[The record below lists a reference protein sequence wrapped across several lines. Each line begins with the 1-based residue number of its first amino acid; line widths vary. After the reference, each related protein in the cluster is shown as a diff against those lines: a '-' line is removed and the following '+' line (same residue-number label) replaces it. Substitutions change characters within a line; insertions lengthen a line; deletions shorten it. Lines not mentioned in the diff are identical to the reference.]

1 MGGHPIRIPMACERA
16 SRGGPMNRILV
27 FTPPEDHRL
36 RAVGLAS
43 ALARKT
49 GASLVLVR
57 VLEEN
62 ASWSTG
68 AGVTESEGKLRTLL
82 VDREMRALA
91 AIAESV
97 RSGAADA
104 LEIEVEIEVRWGVPW
119 DVVIE
124 LVEQRSC
131 DLVIKPARGLS
142 HSGRV
147 FFGAT
152 ALHLFRRCPCPV
164 WVVGDDGNLPQK
176 VLVSI
181 DPSEDQT
188 RREMASKLLEWGD
201 AVRAASGADVE
212 IASAW
217 QAPGAEALKE
227 IFDGAELNAFVKDAF
242 ERAEKGLGS
251 IIRESRSGPAVLRCH
266 LLEGSAR
273 ELIPDFAEDRGFD
286 LVVVGT
292 LGRTGIAAEILG
304 ETAEMILRGVR
315 CSVLTISPNHRSP
328 WDRGD

>member
-1 MGGHPIRIPMACERA
+1 
-16 SRGGPMNRILV
+16 MNRILV
-27 FTPPEDHRL
+27 FTPPEDHRH
-36 RAVGLAS
+36 RAVGLAA
-43 ALARKT
+43 ALARRT
-49 GASLVLVR
+49 GASLMLVR

-62 ASWSTG
+62 ASWSRG
-68 AGVTESEGKLRTLL
+68 PGGNESEHKLRTLL
-82 VDREMRALA
+82 VDRETRALE
-91 AIAESV
+91 AIAAPL
-97 RSGAADA
+97 RSDA
-104 LEIEVEIEVRWGVPW
+104 NAPLEVEIEVRWGVPW

-124 LVEQRSC
+124 LVDQRRC
-131 DLVIKPARGLS
+131 DLVVKPARGLS

-176 VLVSI
+176 VLISI

-188 RREMASKLLEWGD
+188 RRDMASKLLEWGD
-201 AVRAASGADVE
+201 AVRAASGAEVE

-217 QAPGAEALKE
+217 QAPGADVLKE
-227 IFDGAELNAFVKDAF
+227 VFEGAELAAFVKDAF
-242 ERAEKGLGS
+242 ERAEKGLGT

-292 LGRTGIAAEILG
+292 LGRTGVAAEILG
-304 ETAEMILRGVR
+304 ETAELILRGVR
-315 CSVLTISPNHRSP
+315 CSVLTVSPNHRSP
-328 WDRGD
+328 RERGD

>member
-1 MGGHPIRIPMACERA
+1 
-16 SRGGPMNRILV
+16 MNRILV

-36 RAVGLAS
+36 RAVGLAA
-43 ALARKT
+43 ALARRT
-49 GASLVLVR
+49 GASLMLVR

-62 ASWSTG
+62 ASWSRG
-68 AGVTESEGKLRTLL
+68 PGGNESENKLRTLL
-82 VDREMRALA
+82 VDRETRALE
-91 AIAESV
+91 AIAAPL
-97 RSGAADA
+97 RSDA
-104 LEIEVEIEVRWGVPW
+104 NAPLEVEIEVRWGVPW

-124 LVEQRSC
+124 LVDRRRC
-131 DLVIKPARGLS
+131 DLVVKPARGLS

-164 WVVGDDGNLPQK
+164 WVVGDDGNLPHK
-176 VLVSI
+176 VLISI

-188 RREMASKLLEWGD
+188 RRDMASKLLEWGD
-201 AVRAASGADVE
+201 AVRAASGAEVE

-217 QAPGAEALKE
+217 QAPGADALKE
-227 IFDGAELNAFVKDAF
+227 VFEGAELDAFVKDAF
-242 ERAEKGLGS
+242 ERAEKGLGT

-292 LGRTGIAAEILG
+292 LGRTGVAAEILG
-304 ETAEMILRGVR
+304 ETAELILRGVR
-315 CSVLTISPNHRSP
+315 CSVLTVSPNHRSP
-328 WDRGD
+328 RESGD